1 MKPLWV
7 ETEIGHSLN
16 LTGTAENFLKN
27 REKIEEGTVTAIASS
42 LHIGFKQAH
51 REREEEYETLRSGLE
66 QLMKE
71 STDARERL
79 DQAAA
84 APALLAALDQRLQ
97 RLEST
102 LSAGGGAPGTEQSP
116 LTVVAHTVNH
126 AS

>member
-1 MKPLWV
+1 M
-7 ETEIGHSLN
+7 SLYD
-16 LTGTAENFLKN
+16 GKIFAENFLKN

-102 LSAGGGAPGTEQSP
+102 LSAGGGAGSEQSP